1 MALALKKVR
10 HMFLFA
16 GGGMLAIAV
25 VWLVVYMFGF
35 LLSNLSRA
43 TTVEPRSQNIIR
55 FDTEGFEKLNLM
67 KK

>member
-1 MALALKKVR
+1 MTLALKKVR
-10 HMFLFA
+10 HVFIFA
-16 GGGMLAIAV
+16 GGGILAIAV

-35 LLSNLSRA
+35 LLSNLSMA
-43 TTVEPRSQNIIR
+43 TTVEPRSQNVIR

>member
-1 MALALKKVR
+1 MVLILKKVR

-16 GGGMLAIAV
+16 GGGVLAVAV
-25 VWLVVYMFGF
+25 VWLVIYMFRF

-43 TTVEPRSQNIIR
+43 TIVESVSRNVIR

>member
-1 MALALKKVR
+1 MTLALKKVR
-10 HMFLFA
+10 HVFLFA
-16 GGGMLAIAV
+16 GGGILAIAV

-35 LLSNLSRA
+35 LLSNLSMA
-43 TTVEPRSQNIIR
+43 TTVEPRSQNVIR

>member
-1 MALALKKVR
+1 
-10 HMFLFA
+10 MFLFA
-16 GGGMLAIAV
+16 GGGVLAVAV
-25 VWLVVYMFGF
+25 VWLVIYMFGF

-43 TTVEPRSQNIIR
+43 TIVESESRNVIR

>member
-10 HMFLFA
+10 HVFLFA
-16 GGGMLAIAV
+16 GGGILAIAV

-43 TTVEPRSQNIIR
+43 TTVEPRSQNVIR

>member
-1 MALALKKVR
+1 MVLILKKVR
-10 HMFLFA
+10 HVFLFA
-16 GGGMLAIAV
+16 GGGVLAVAV
-25 VWLVVYMFGF
+25 VWLVIYMFGF

-43 TTVEPRSQNIIR
+43 TIVESVSRNVIR